1 MDLPSPRVGNGVRG
15 RAISIWWFHLDSA
28 RYAITIEEG
37 DQQLLWVFWCHM
49 EGHWMHRVFEE
60 LDLEPDN
67 EWVPMHGD
75 IQGVA
80 RVDGEFSLF
89 LVVERMENPEQL
101 MWVFCVGIRSPGEE
115 ETCGVL

>member
-1 MDLPSPRVGNGVRG
+1 
-15 RAISIWWFHLDSA
+15 
-28 RYAITIEEG
+28 
-37 DQQLLWVFWCHM
+37 
-49 EGHWMHRVFEE
+49 MHRVFEE

-101 MWVFCVGIRSPGEE
+101 MWVFCVGIRSLGEE
-115 ETCGVL
+115 ETCGVLWEVRTSIRPNWETRVLCRT